1 MTEIYLS
8 TGVWPLTPWGWT
20 ASATGKPVC
29 HFLSPPE
36 NQFLT
41 SCSRLIPSPGPG
53 LQAGTQY
60 ANIPRIISTVSV
72 ASPLIGWWLILC
84 KWSWGSSAILN
95 SFSLVLNGRP
105 CNSVQRLTHSNAGL
119 MSPILW
125 TSFSWLLTLYQL
137 RLCVLPPGI
146 VEFRSKFLF

>member
-1 MTEIYLS
+1 MDFPLFHISRLLYIVYSLGTIFCRMLPALVQEGNTGTFNFQYITFRNYIMSYMTEIYLS

-72 ASPLIGWWLILC
+72 ASPLIGW
-84 KWSWGSSAILN
+84 
-95 SFSLVLNGRP
+95 
-105 CNSVQRLTHSNAGL
+105 
-119 MSPILW
+119 
-125 TSFSWLLTLYQL
+125 
-137 RLCVLPPGI
+137 
-146 VEFRSKFLF
+146 